1 MGPQFPSLGPS
12 AFPGRIWFLLA
23 ACGTIRTHSEDEAAH
38 QGARSCGDSTAE
50 RPPHEEKI
58 KMSRTEHWN
67 RVYTTKAERE
77 VSWFQE
83 MPAVSLELLE
93 AAGLATNT

>member
-1 MGPQFPSLGPS
+1 
-12 AFPGRIWFLLA
+12 
-23 ACGTIRTHSEDEAAH
+23 
-38 QGARSCGDSTAE
+38 
-50 RPPHEEKI
+50 
-58 KMSRTEHWN
+58 MSRTEHWN

-83 MPAVSLELLE
+83 LPAVSLELLE